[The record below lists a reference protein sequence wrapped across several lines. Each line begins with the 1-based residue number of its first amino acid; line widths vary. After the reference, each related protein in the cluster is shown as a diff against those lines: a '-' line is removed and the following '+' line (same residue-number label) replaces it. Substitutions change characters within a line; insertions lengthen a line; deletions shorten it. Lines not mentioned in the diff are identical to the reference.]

1 MNKNLLGL
9 IRGNKSQV
17 EMAEKY
23 GVSQQTWSSWEKGRT
38 CPELSIM
45 LLMQN
50 EYKIPLE
57 VIFFAESN
65 YKMELNKIVK
75 EA

>member
-1 MNKNLLGL
+1 MVNNLLSL
-9 IRGNKSQV
+9 LRGTNSQSD
-17 EMAEKY
+17 MAEKY

-45 LLMQN
+45 LQIQQ
-50 EYKIPLE
+50 EFGIPLE
-57 VIFFAESN
+57 VIFFEESN
-65 YKMELNKIVK
+65 YKMKLNTITQ